1 MEKNTEAQEATE
13 RRGNKDDEPPSTLAR
28 LLPARG
34 SQTVTPRKKEPS
46 HETEE
51 PSDPP
56 VPESR
61 EAEELPTFQP
71 RPIPPPGPEERL
83 VEALRSELTA
93 LQQRNEQILSRL
105 NLDRIRVDD
114 HPSEVPVD
122 CGPSGTVLYARHAL
136 VKKALTT
143 FEEDPLLLS
152 FLASATYTALNIWL
166 EEVTDHHERV
176 FHGLLADHVLS
187 HVAAREDAT

>member
-1 MEKNTEAQEATE
+1 MALQAIAAEI
-13 RRGNKDDEPPSTLAR
+13 GS
-28 LLPARG
+28 RG
-34 SQTVTPRKKEPS
+34 SIRFVTR
-46 HETEE
+46 T
-51 PSDPP
+51 D
-56 VPESR
+56 
-61 EAEELPTFQP
+61 
-71 RPIPPPGPEERL
+71 
-83 VEALRSELTA
+83 
-93 LQQRNEQILSRL
+93 SRL
-105 NLDRIRVDD
+105 TKDGELIPILILDEQDRKILT
-114 HPSEVPVD
+114 
-122 CGPSGTVLYARHAL
+122 GTVLYARHAL